1 MQNPR
6 KIDDRLKDAIVNIQ
20 FVAGVPADAVV
31 GYFHS
36 ILREELQESTHFFN
50 QLNIATNGLTIEANS
65 SFFITKNERFRI
77 DINPQN
83 LTFNLLDGYHD
94 LLNGQDGWKGY
105 LPTVHRFV
113 KPLIEKNVIKQVQ
126 RIGVRYI
133 SQFENVSIYDCTNL
147 KVDLGIDTTTRRG
160 QLRVEFE
167 KKGFLNVITLLNSYP
182 NSTVTPDNINDSF
195 FSLIDIDVI
204 KNFAPDQHLSFDEL
218 IAHLNEAHDTEKD
231 LFFSLLNPAFLQSL
245 NPTY

>member
-20 FVAGVPADAVV
+20 FVAGVPTDAVV
-31 GYFHS
+31 GYFHA
-36 ILREELQESTHFFN
+36 ICREELQENTYSN
-50 QLNIATNGLTIEANS
+50 QFNIATGGFTIETNS

-83 LTFNLLDGYHD
+83 ITFNLFNGYHNLLDGK
-94 LLNGQDGWKGY
+94 DGWKGY
-105 LPTVHRFV
+105 LPTVQRFV
-113 KPLIEKNVIKQVQ
+113 EPLIEQKVIKQVQ

-147 KVDLGIDTTTRRG
+147 KVDLGIDTTERRG

-167 KKGFLNVITLLNSYP
+167 KKGFLNIITLLNSYP
-182 NSTVTPDNINDSF
+182 IPNPTNINTSF

-204 KNFAPDQHLSFDEL
+204 KNFASNQHLSSDEL
-218 IAHLNEAHDTEKD
+218 IKYLNEAHDMEKD

-245 NPTY
+245 NPAY